1 MRLIL
6 YRIVGD
12 STRALNTCQTVGCEV
27 TETD

>member
-12 STRALNTCQTVGCEV
+12 TTRALNTCQLVV
-27 TETD
+27 KWTETD